1 MHGSLMSDA
10 FQLSDAELGRTV
22 EWLRSRKVDEV
33 ECLLPDVNGMMRG
46 KIVPREDFIRAL
58 GGQGLRLPESI
69 LVQAV
74 TGHSVDDT
82 KVAAE
87 IDSDIRAVP
96 DVETL
101 RLVPWYE
108 EPTAQV
114 ICDAWTTDGR
124 RVDYAPRSVLRR
136 VLELY
141 AERGLQPVVAP
152 ELEFYLVE
160 KNNDPDLPLI
170 SPPGISGRRESGRQ
184 AYGIEAANEFDPVVE
199 DIYDYCEVQQIEI
212 GTMTHEA
219 GPVQLEMNFKH
230 GDALGLADQVF
241 LFKRT
246 VRQAAIRHGMFATFM
261 AQPHENEPGSAM
273 HVHQSIIEA
282 ASGRNIFTE
291 ADGSDS
297 TALRHYISGLQ
308 RYVPAAMLLFCPNVN
323 SFRRIRLESDAP
335 INVHWGRDNRTCG
348 LRVPDSPPEA
358 RRVENRVVGADAN
371 PYLAIAGTLACG
383 LLGLEEGQEPEPMVT
398 IDAHT
403 LPFTLPLHHHQAL
416 QLLQD
421 CAPLARTLGQRFVD
435 AFIEVK
441 SLEWRLYN
449 KVISSWE
456 REYLLLNV

>member
-1 MHGSLMSDA
+1 MSDTTP
-10 FQLSDAELGRTV
+10 LSETELQETV
-22 EWLRSRKVDEV
+22 EWLRSRRVDEV
-33 ECLLPDVNGMMRG
+33 ECLVPDANGMMRG

-58 GGQGLRLPESI
+58 ETQGLRLPESL

-74 TGHSVDDT
+74 TGHTVDDT
-82 KVAAE
+82 RVAPE
-87 IDSDIRAVP
+87 VDSDIRAVP
-96 DVETL
+96 DVSTL
-101 RLVPWYE
+101 RLVPWYK

-114 ICDAWTTDGR
+114 ICDAWSNHGR
-124 RVDYAPRSVLRR
+124 PVDYAPRSILRR
-136 VLELY
+136 ILERY
-141 AERGLQPVVAP
+141 EEKGLRPVVAP
-152 ELEFYLVE
+152 ELEFYLVQ
-160 KNNDPDLPLI
+160 KNNDPDLPLL

-184 AYGIEAANEFDPVVE
+184 AYGIEAANEFDHVVE

-212 GTMTHEA
+212 GTMAHEA

-230 GDALGLADQVF
+230 GDAMALADQVF

-246 VRQAAIRHGMFATFM
+246 VRQAAIRHDMFATFM

-273 HVHQSIIEA
+273 HVHQSIVETS
-282 ASGRNIFTE
+282 SGRNIFIDE
-291 ADGSDS
+291 NEQDAP
-297 TALRHYISGLQ
+297 ALLHYISGLQ
-308 RYVPAAMLLFCPNVN
+308 RYVPPAMLLFCPNVN

-348 LRVPDSPPEA
+348 LRVPDSPPDA

-383 LLGLEEGQEPEPMVT
+383 LLGLEEKQQPEPVVS

-403 LPFTLPLHHHQAL
+403 LPFSLPLHHHQAL
-416 QLLQD
+416 ELLND
-421 CAPLARTLGQRFVD
+421 SKPLRRILGDRFVD

-441 SLEWRLYN
+441 TLEWRLYN